1 MTSTTGRLLLT
12 VCTLGLGCAVMLPP
26 ETLAA
31 GVAAAPAAMV
41 ETVTSVLTF
50 TNDARMAA
58 GLTPLREESRLMRA
72 AQVQSEQM
80 GQLTMM
86 DHVLPKAPFPKPA
99 DRLAAA
105 RYTWA
110 AYAENVAVGQPSAEA
125 VVNAWMKSPG
135 HRANILN
142 PNYTELGVGYAVD
155 VAGRPYYA
163 QVFGRPAR

>member
-1 MTSTTGRLLLT
+1 MLT
-12 VCTLGLGCAVMLPP
+12 ACALGLGWVMTLPP
-26 ETLAA
+26 QTFAA
-31 GVAAAPAAMV
+31 GVAAAPPAMV
-41 ETVTSVLTF
+41 ETVSGVLAF

-58 GLTPLREESRLMRA
+58 GLSPLREERRLMRA

-86 DHVLPKAPFPKPA
+86 DHVLPKAPLPKPA
-99 DRLAAA
+99 DRLAEV
-105 RYTWA
+105 RYPWA
-110 AYAENVAVGQPSAEA
+110 AYAENVAFGQPSAEA
-125 VVNAWMKSPG
+125 VVAAWMKSPG

-142 PNYTELGVGYAVD
+142 PDYTELGVGYSVD